1 MRFDVNGE
9 ALRKIVRGGA
19 QDKAPTSYL
28 RLTMARP

>member
-1 MRFDVNGE
+1 LHE
-9 ALRKIVRGGA
+9 CKIVRGGA